1 MQDSANIFERQ
12 VQSTDFQPH
21 CRLDI
26 VDNNSIQGGGTKQQQ
41 AKDDEIDDGSL
52 QQLSSLPA
60 VTQQQQL
67 LSKAAAGSGLRRS
80 LTLPRNPFAVS
91 KRFVERKYL
100 RILQASNSSSHRD
113 PAPPSSSSASLM
125 FPEDGMTSE
134 MPSSSSKSNA
144 ATFRTSASVR
154 NFLTRMVSQLS
165 LVTAKQRRGPTS
177 APLAS
182 ENGTT
187 TTIHAAAAASVDAC
201 GDPDERVREWKA
213 YFESRC
219 EVPGVIGIRN
229 HGNTCFMNAILQCLS
244 YTDLL
249 AEYFVLDQ
257 YKADL
262 KRRRRLLPFS
272 GGGKG
277 AGVVSGNGNGST
289 GTGGGGGGGRGE
301 LTEQL
306 AVVLKSL
313 WSLQYDPEISD
324 KFKSL
329 GKRETMTVNNL
340 YIRWYMAFFLYGK

>member
-12 VQSTDFQPH
+12 VQSTDFQH
-21 CRLDI
+21 SFRLDV
-26 VDNNSIQGGGTKQQQ
+26 VDNNSIQGGGTQHTQP
-41 AKDDEIDDGSL
+41 KDDEIDDDSL

-67 LSKAAAGSGLRRS
+67 LSATAKSGLRRS

-100 RILQASNSSSHRD
+100 RILQASNSNSSHRD
-113 PAPPSSSSASLM
+113 PPSASASSLM

-134 MPSSSSKSNA
+134 MPSSSAKSNA

-165 LVTAKQRRGPTS
+165 LVTAKRRGPTS

-182 ENGTT
+182 ENGT
-187 TTIHAAAAASVDAC
+187 ILPAAAASVDASA
-201 GDPDERVREWKA
+201 GDPDDRVREWKA

-272 GGGKG
+272 GGGGKST
-277 AGVVSGNGNGST
+277 GVVTAATGNGST
-289 GTGGGGGGGRGE
+289 GGGGRGE

-306 AVVLKSL
+306 AMVLKSL

-329 GKRETMTVNNL
+329 GKRERDNDC
-340 YIRWYMAFFLYGK
+340 

>member
-1 MQDSANIFERQ
+1 LSYTSERSLYENMQDSANIFERQ
-12 VQSTDFQPH
+12 VQSTDFQH
-21 CRLDI
+21 SFRLDV
-26 VDNNSIQGGGTKQQQ
+26 VDNNSIQGGGTQHTQP
-41 AKDDEIDDGSL
+41 KDDEIDDDSL

-60 VTQQQQL
+60 AVTQQQQL
-67 LSKAAAGSGLRRS
+67 LSATAKSGLRRS

-100 RILQASNSSSHRD
+100 RILQASNSSAHRD
-113 PAPPSSSSASLM
+113 PAPSASASLM

-134 MPSSSSKSNA
+134 PSAKSNA

-165 LVTAKQRRGPTS
+165 LVTTKQRRGPTS

-187 TTIHAAAAASVDAC
+187 TIHPAAAAAVDAC
-201 GDPDERVREWKA
+201 GDPDDRVREWKA

-272 GGGKG
+272 GGGGK
-277 AGVVSGNGNGST
+277 ATGVVTGNGNGNA
-289 GTGGGGGGGRGE
+289 GGGGGGRGE

-306 AVVLKSL
+306 AIVLKSL

-329 GKRETMTVNNL
+329 GKRE
-340 YIRWYMAFFLYGK
+340 RQ

>member
-12 VQSTDFQPH
+12 VQLTDFQPH

-26 VDNNSIQGGGTKQQQ
+26 VDNNSIQGGGTQQQQ
-41 AKDDEIDDGSL
+41 AKDDEIDNDSL

-60 VTQQQQL
+60 VTQQQL
-67 LSKAAAGSGLRRS
+67 LSATAKSGLRRS

-100 RILQASNSSSHRD
+100 RILQASNSSGSHRD

-165 LVTAKQRRGPTS
+165 LVTSTKRRGPTS

-187 TTIHAAAAASVDAC
+187 TTVHAAAAASVDAC
-201 GDPDERVREWKA
+201 GGDPDERVREWKA

-272 GGGKG
+272 GGAGKG
-277 AGVVSGNGNGST
+277 AGVVSGNGNGSS

-340 YIRWYMAFFLYGK
+340 YIRWYMAFFF

>member
-12 VQSTDFQPH
+12 VQSTDFQPQH
-21 CRLDI
+21 CRLD
-26 VDNNSIQGGGTKQQQ
+26 VNNSVELGGTQHTQ
-41 AKDDEIDDGSL
+41 AKDDEIDDDSL

-113 PAPPSSSSASLM
+113 PPAPPSSASASLM
-125 FPEDGMTSE
+125 FPADGMTSE
-134 MPSSSSKSNA
+134 MPPSSAKSNA

-165 LVTAKQRRGPTS
+165 LVTSTKRRTVPTS

-187 TTIHAAAAASVDAC
+187 TLPTAAASVDAC
-201 GDPDERVREWKA
+201 AGDPDERVREWKA

-272 GGGKG
+272 GGGKSA
-277 AGVVSGNGNGST
+277 AGVVNGNGNGS
-289 GTGGGGGGGRGE
+289 TGGGGGGGRGE

-329 GKRETMTVNNL
+329 GKRETLTVNNF
-340 YIRWYMAFFLYGK
+340 YIRYMAIFYTGK

>member
-21 CRLDI
+21 CRLD
-26 VDNNSIQGGGTKQQQ
+26 VNNSVEVGGTQQQ
-41 AKDDEIDDGSL
+41 PKDDEIDDDSL

-60 VTQQQQL
+60 AVTQQQQL
-67 LSKAAAGSGLRRS
+67 LSATAKSGLRRS

-100 RILQASNSSSHRD
+100 RILQASNSSGSHRD
-113 PAPPSSSSASLM
+113 PASPSASTSQM

-165 LVTAKQRRGPTS
+165 LVTSTKRRGPTS

-187 TTIHAAAAASVDAC
+187 TTVHAAAAASVDAC
-201 GDPDERVREWKA
+201 GGDPDERVREWKA

-272 GGGKG
+272 GGAGKG
-277 AGVVSGNGNGST
+277 AGVVTGNGNGST

>member
-12 VQSTDFQPH
+12 VQSTDFQPQH
-21 CRLDI
+21 CRLD
-26 VDNNSIQGGGTKQQQ
+26 VNNSVEVGGTQQQQ
-41 AKDDEIDDGSL
+41 AKDDEIDDDSL

-60 VTQQQQL
+60 VVTQQQQL
-67 LSKAAAGSGLRRS
+67 LSATAKSGLRRS

-100 RILQASNSSSHRD
+100 RILQASNSSSNRD
-113 PAPPSSSSASLM
+113 PPSASASLM

-134 MPSSSSKSNA
+134 MPSSKSNA

-165 LVTAKQRRGPTS
+165 LVTSTKRRTVPTS

-182 ENGTT
+182 ENGT
-187 TTIHAAAAASVDAC
+187 IPAAAASVDAC
-201 GDPDERVREWKA
+201 GGDPDDRVREWKA

-272 GGGKG
+272 GGGK
-277 AGVVSGNGNGST
+277 AATGVVSGNGST
-289 GTGGGGGGGRGE
+289 GGGGGGRGE

-329 GKRETMTVNNL
+329 GKRETMTDNNL
-340 YIRWYMAFFLYGK
+340 HIHGIYFIFYTGK